1 MHIPF
6 KKQLFCA
13 FAAALAAGASLAGTL
28 HVATEGTF
36 APFEFYDSKSGELV
50 GFELDLV
57 KAMAAKL
64 GDDVE
69 IEPYKFDAILPAVIT
84 GTIDFAA
91 AGFAVTEER
100 AKKVLF
106 TEPFY
111 QSGLTIIVP
120 EGNPAG
126 VKDYSDLEGKRIS
139 VQLGSISHDKAKTIK
154 DAKITT
160 FESSADAMLNLISG
174 NADAVINAAPAT
186 DYMLVQRPALKG
198 KVVRLDIL
206 SDGTPMAMVTS
217 KGKPELRDK
226 LNQALEA
233 IKADGTYSKIHE
245 KWFGRPAQ

>member
-13 FAAALAAGASLAGTL
+13 FAAALAAGSALADTL
-28 HVATEGTF
+28 TVATEGTF
-36 APFEFYDSKSGELV
+36 APFEFYDSKSGQLV
-50 GFELDLV
+50 GFELDLA

-64 GDDVE
+64 GKEAV
-69 IEPYKFDAILPAVIT
+69 IEPYKFDAILPAVMT

-91 AGFAVTEER
+91 AGFAVTPER
-100 AKKVLF
+100 AQKVLF

-120 EGNPAG
+120 KGNPDG
-126 VKDYSDLEGKRIS
+126 VKDYSDLEGKRVS

-154 DAKITT
+154 GAKITA
-160 FESSADAMLNLISG
+160 FESSADAILNLISG

-186 DYMLVQRPALKG
+186 DYMLVQRPALKK

-206 SDGTPMAMVTS
+206 TDGTPMAMVIS
-217 KGKPELRDK
+217 KSKPELRDS
-226 LNQALEA
+226 LNKALKEL
-233 IKADGTYSKIHE
+233 KADGTYSKIHE
-245 KWFGRPAQ
+245 KWFGRPAE